1 MADINYG
8 EYTWKNCK
16 FSDFKGETSE
26 DALLEKIQAR
36 LGVTLKLSD
45 SYKWNIN
52 YTSPPYVESLGIDDT
67 SVGGESFTL
76 NCILPEN
83 ADPKDWIFKV
93 KNGDTEI
100 THRDPWSVK
109 ITDTSTHTTITEI
122 AIGEKTLHK
131 VYNSYQW
138 LNQANSQSESYW
150 PYGCILTTVL
160 PATNNQ
166 IRVDHN
172 TLEPILKRYS
182 IPKFYVDNRSV
193 SGYGWA
199 RVATEE
205 EELSL
210 EEGYQSKYLLS
221 PFMTTRPKQMLYL
234 SHQLR
239 DPGFTILYNGWE
251 WNKTQYTPITNVI
264 IQNDIVSLYN
274 NQTLITQYTMESG
287 DVLIKCS
294 VNQNFLSQVYRNL
307 SLRDIYQQCK
317 LLSIEYGSVG
327 SPNFYG
333 TIVEA
338 TEKTL
343 VTDSTLWDT
352 TAYNRWALGS
362 NRFVSDYQDGYNILY
377 AATAS
382 HTIEIVRQKDI
393 QWTSDDMADF
403 TNDILISTIDVK
415 SEVELTAPID
425 DYKHYDLGINI
436 NIGADLYPVTIKG
449 KLHIQNLPILKFQ
462 RNTDWQLVS
471 PKKESSLDWFYNYY
485 YYQSSEIQA
494 PCFKLIEGSYT
505 ISTFTPLLGI
515 ISEPNFYT
523 SYLLKPFYF
532 PLLGTTPP
540 GTVYT
545 EGFTGSSYV
554 WPRLFTYAGWMPND
568 ASVVCLDGSTTYR
581 DNIINAWHNLK
592 QYDHEDVHCSSVP
605 FFEVDA
611 NHYLPP
617 QDSSSNLYQ
626 HFDCYIVWHFFTPP
640 DKITEG
646 TGNGGSVGNATP
658 F

>member
-16 FSDFKGETSE
+16 FSDFKQITSGK
-26 DALLEKIQAR
+26 ALLEKIEPI
-36 LGVTLKLSD
+36 LGVTLELSG
-45 SYKWNIN
+45 SYQWNVIN
-52 YTSPPYVESLGIDDT
+52 TIPPYVESLDVNDT
-67 SVGGESFTL
+67 PVGGEYFVL
-76 NCILPEN
+76 KCILPEN
-83 ADPKDWIFKV
+83 ANPDDWALKV
-93 KNGDTEI
+93 KSNDTTIDHKDPLSITVGDSSKF
-100 THRDPWSVK
+100 RS
-109 ITDTSTHTTITEI
+109 ITEI
-122 AIGEKTLHK
+122 AVGEKTVHK

-138 LNQANSQSESYW
+138 VNQANSQSESYW

-199 RVATEE
+199 RAATEE

-251 WNKTQYTPITNVI
+251 WNKTQYLPITNVVV
-264 IQNDIVSLYN
+264 QNDVVSLYN
-274 NQTLITQYTMESG
+274 NENVITQYTMEPG
-287 DVLIKCS
+287 DVLIKCT
-294 VNQNFLSQVYRNL
+294 VNQNFLSQIYRNL
-307 SLRDIYQQCK
+307 SLRDIYRK
-317 LLSIEYGSVG
+317 GKMLSIEYGSTG
-327 SPNFYG
+327 SSSFSG
-333 TIVEA
+333 TIVDV

-352 TAYNRWALGS
+352 TAYNSWALGS

-377 AATAS
+377 TATAS
-382 HTIEIVRQKDI
+382 HTIDIVRQKDI
-393 QWTSDDMADF
+393 QWNRADIADF
-403 TNDILISTIDVK
+403 TNDILISTIDVN
-415 SEVELTAPID
+415 SQIELTAPIK
-425 DYKHYDLGINI
+425 DYKHYDLGSNI
-436 NIGADLYPVTIKG
+436 DIGADLYPLTVKG
-449 KLHIQNLPILKFQ
+449 DLRIQNLPILKFQ

-471 PKKESSLDWFYNYY
+471 PKKESSLDWFYNPY

-494 PCFKLIEGSYT
+494 PCFQLIEGQYT

-515 ISEPNFYT
+515 VSEPNFYT

-540 GTVYT
+540 GAVYT
-545 EGFTGSSYV
+545 DGTAGSSYV
-554 WPRLFTYAGWMPND
+554 WPRLFVYTGWMPND
-568 ASVVCLDGSTTYR
+568 ASVVCLDGLTTYR
-581 DNIINAWHNLK
+581 DNIINAWQNLK
-592 QYDHEDVHCSSVP
+592 QYDHEDAYCSSIP

-617 QDSSSNLYQ
+617 QDSGSNLYQ
-626 HFDCYIVWHFFTPP
+626 HFDCYIVWHFQVPP
-640 DKITEG
+640 DEITEG
-646 TGNGGSVGNATP
+646 TGNGGSVPNATP